1 MKSMASTLFSFKF
14 ETSTMVFTIRI
25 HEWIVEKC
33 SVILKSIWTIAS
45 RLPLNNIVVMHTN
58 WTKTFAFDSN
68 NPAQLTFSSV
78 QVVPVFNVSEI
89 STYHEIGLVRIFHSI
104 SLSRPQ
110 IALLYASSIFIT
122 ITISITYPTFLS
134 ILRLL
139 PFSIRFDSA
148 KTPHFT
154 FPKWK
159 PKRTVKWIE
168 FFKKS
173 MPKLIAQLDW
183 FSFQLCSLW
192 MKQLNS

>member
-1 MKSMASTLFSFKF
+1 MASTLFSFKF

-45 RLPLNNIVVMHTN
+45 RLPLNNIVVMHIN

-68 NPAQLTFSSV
+68 NPAQLTYSSV
-78 QVVPVFNVSEI
+78 QVVPVFNVSAI

-104 SLSRPQ
+104 SLNRPQ

-122 ITISITYPTFLS
+122 ITITITYPTFLS

-148 KTPHFT
+148 KMPHFT

-159 PKRTVKWIE
+159 PKRNVKWIE
-168 FFKKS
+168 FFKK
-173 MPKLIAQLDW
+173 PKLIAQLDW
-183 FSFQLCSLW
+183 FSFQLYSLW

>member
-1 MKSMASTLFSFKF
+1 MASTLFSFKF

-110 IALLYASSIFIT
+110 IALLYASFIFIT
-122 ITISITYPTFLS
+122 ITITITYPTFLS

-168 FFKKS
+168 FLKKACLS
-173 MPKLIAQLDW
+173 WLPSWIDFH
-183 FSFQLCSLW
+183 FSCVLCEWS
-192 MKQLNS
+192 S